1 MNVELQIT
9 LLAMSAFNQ
18 HRCFVNILVSSS
30 GVIVNKAK
38 AKTIKKYCLKIK
50 LK

>member
-18 HRCFVNILVSSS
+18 HRCFGNILVSSS